1 MFGEYHTFD
10 VYTNV
15 YFHTITVHHYCD
27 FLHYNEN
34 YSQKTCTIL
43 SYNENSTKS
52 TKTRTLRP

>member
-1 MFGEYHTFD
+1 MFGEYNTFD
-10 VYTNV
+10 VYMNV
-15 YFHTITVHHYCD
+15 YFLTVTVHHYRD